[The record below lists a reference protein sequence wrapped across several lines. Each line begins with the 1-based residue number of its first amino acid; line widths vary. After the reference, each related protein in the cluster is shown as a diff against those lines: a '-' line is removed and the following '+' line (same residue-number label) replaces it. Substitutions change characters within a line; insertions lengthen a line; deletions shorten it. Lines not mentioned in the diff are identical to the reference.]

1 MARND
6 TARDS
11 TRGSAASRLSEGDVY
26 ALARAFVGKSWV
38 GLPISPVA
46 ELLLTNLDLNKPD
59 ELQLMRRVLGPEALH
74 AVLAVDPEGPAPG
87 PKLRTADVDT
97 VPELPPQAQLS
108 ADRLDQA
115 AQVGQWLDDYVAWA
129 GGAANETPLLFHEA
143 SGLWLAA
150 LAIGRRL
157 CIHTPWG
164 QDVYPNLFI
173 MLVAVSTYYRKSAGL
188 SLAGKVARAAMP
200 HLILPQPG
208 SPEAF
213 MSMLGGVLPPNFEDI
228 PARDRERLVK
238 GNRYAAQRGI
248 LRDELSAL
256 FKSMGRDYMSG
267 MKELLM
273 QLYDCPDYLDSNTN
287 NRGMVVIRD
296 AALSLLGAG
305 TPAELSVALSPGDW
319 HNGSLARFVLLTPE
333 PDYAERSP
341 AADTSIPERLV
352 RQLRAL
358 HEGLPAPAE
367 PAAVGDAPIV
377 EPWSLAAT
385 EIWEPLFAYEQVL
398 RQMTAPNSPL
408 DDRLRTVY
416 GRLHVQAL
424 KVAIILAALDWIE
437 LGDRRPNKPVVRA
450 AHWYRAQ
457 QIVETWRA
465 SAHRLLHDLGE
476 SEEARLEMRILRLLI
491 GQPGGLSVRSIYRAL
506 RSPRKPVIEALKA
519 LEQDGQVVPDIPAGS
534 ERGRPSERYRL
545 A

>member
-1 MARND
+1 MSGNVLSDQDAYVL
-6 TARDS
+6 
-11 TRGSAASRLSEGDVY
+11 SRALLDMEWQNLPCSPLVHLLLSNTNIHVPEE
-26 ALARAFVGKSWV
+26 ARA
-38 GLPISPVA
+38 L
-46 ELLLTNLDLNKPD
+46 
-59 ELQLMRRVLGPEALH
+59 RRMLGPAGLEA
-74 AVLAVDPEGPAPG
+74 VWRIDPNGPVPT
-87 PKLRTADVDT
+87 PRLRSSEVDT
-97 VPELPPQAQLS
+97 VPELPES
-108 ADRLDQA
+108 ARLNDEQVQQA
-115 AQVGQWLDDYVAWA
+115 AEIGWWLDGYVEWA
-129 GGAANETPLLFHEA
+129 SRAANETPLVFHEGA
-143 SGLWLAA
+143 GLWLAA

-164 QDVYPNLFI
+164 QDVYPNLFV

-213 MSMLGGVLPPNFEDI
+213 MSMLGGVLPPNFDEI
-228 PARDRERLVK
+228 PARDRDRLVK

-248 LRDELSAL
+248 LRDEISAL
-256 FKSMGRDYMSG
+256 FKSFGRDYMQG
-267 MKELLM
+267 LKELLM

-296 AALSLLGAG
+296 AALSILGAA
-305 TPAELSVALSPGDW
+305 TPAELSVSLSVSDW
-319 HNGSLARFVLLTPE
+319 FNGTLARFVLLTPE
-333 PDYAERSP
+333 PEYVERP
-341 AADTSIPERLV
+341 ASKETAVPEPLV
-352 RQLRAL
+352 RHLRSL
-358 HEGLPAPAE
+358 HEALPAPAE
-367 PAAVGDAPIV
+367 QAAIGDAAVVD
-377 EPWSLAAT
+377 PWSLVAT
-385 EIWEPLFAYEQVL
+385 DVWEPLYAYERVL
-398 RQMTAPNSPL
+398 REMTAPNSPL

-437 LGDRRPNKPVVRA
+437 LGERRQNKPVVRA

-457 QIVETWRA
+457 QMVETWRA

-476 SEEARLEMRILRLLI
+476 SEESRLETRILKLLS
-491 GQPGGLSVRSIYRAL
+491 GQKEGLSVRSIYRAL
-506 RSPRKPVIEALKA
+506 RSPRKPVMEALKA
-519 LEQDGQVVPDIPAGS
+519 LEQDGQVAGEVIQTG